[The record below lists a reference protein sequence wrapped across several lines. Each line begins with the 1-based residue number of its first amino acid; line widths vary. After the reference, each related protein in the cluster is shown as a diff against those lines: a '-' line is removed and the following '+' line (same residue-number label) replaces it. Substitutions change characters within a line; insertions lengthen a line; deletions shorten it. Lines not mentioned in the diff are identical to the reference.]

1 MGSIRERV
9 AEWNEGECYNVE
21 VATIPGTPVKSGFT
35 SWLLRS
41 KDNQTIA
48 KIPSHF
54 ELEGTEEE
62 KNAFLEDVPQLLK
75 SSLMGLK
82 RYAET
87 GQRIDLHHMTGTTH
101 N

>member
-1 MGSIRERV
+1 LTTSSNSGPGCERSCEIQNMGSIRERV

-75 SSLMGLK
+75 
-82 RYAET
+82 
-87 GQRIDLHHMTGTTH
+87 
-101 N
+101 